1 MLLVAPHEVMP
12 AETRERL
19 LHVPRLVALER
30 LRLRIV
36 EEPRKRLLA
45 GRPKAVALCVP
56 EGPVRAAIVIRRH
69 MGRPRERLRLD
80 VDDHEPAALRPSDH
94 EVAVGQLADGVE
106 VSELSRQIDASRRHG
121 VRSRDV
127 HDRES
132 ASGSAHENSLPVVAR
147 LALVHVVELVG
158 KPRRHEIRIFGRLPL
173 PHNFRRLRRHYIRI
187 KHHDARLRL
196 LRAHDNRALRRH

>member
-1 MLLVAPHEVMP
+1 MLLVAPHEVMS
-12 AETRERL
+12 AEARERL

-45 GRPKAVALCVP
+45 GRPKAVALRVP
-56 EGPVRAAIVIRRH
+56 EGSVRAAIVVRRY

-94 EVAVGQLADGVE
+94 EVAVGQFADGVE
-106 VSELSRQIDASRRHG
+106 VRELSRQVDASRRHG

-132 ASGSAHENSLPVVAR
+132 AARGAHEDSLPIVAR
-147 LALVHVVELVG
+147 LALVHIVELAG
-158 KPRRHEIRIFGRLPL
+158 KPRRHDIRILGRLPL
-173 PHNFRRLRRHYIRI
+173 PHDLRRLRRHHIRI

-196 LRAHDNRALRRH
+196 LRAHDNRTLRRQ